1 LRSTARDPRHTT
13 AALKRAQI
21 QTMVPLGTF
30 PYWRQIAMK
39 INDKAT
45 WLKFESEQ
53 WKGAVRNRGLQLNS
67 LDRDERILVF
77 DAIVSDLDWRKKQ
90 VPDAA

>member
-1 LRSTARDPRHTT
+1 
-13 AALKRAQI
+13 
-21 QTMVPLGTF
+21 
-30 PYWRQIAMK
+30 MK
-39 INDKAT
+39 IIDQAT

-77 DAIVSDLDWRKKQ
+77 EAIVSDLDRRKKQ
-90 VPDAA
+90 VPNPA